1 MNDQKRSSSF
11 LNTYKRNFFLIKD
24 QKTVITFIRQK
35 MKWAVCKLS
44 AVAAGGPTTW
54 TSTYALESTNW
65 FVVVSKRGHTV
76 TTFSHCHYLF
86 TQEGTHCHYLFTLS
100 LPFHTRGDTLSLPFH
115 TRGDT
120 LSLPF
125 HTRGDTLSRPFHTVT
140 TFSHKRGHT
149 VTTFS
154 QIWTK
159 TKLFAVAPNQ
169 QYNWIRLTILRDLFL

>member
-54 TSTYALESTNW
+54 TSTYALESTHW

-76 TTFSHCHYLF
+76 TTFSHCHD
-86 TQEGTHCHYLFTLS
+86 LFTLS
-100 LPFHTRGDTLSLPFH
+100 RPFHTRGDTLS
-115 TRGDT
+115 R
-120 LSLPF
+120 PF